1 MNTAAKPKFTKYA
14 KLSIIVILLALIGF
28 ALYYFFKPK
37 EAPPSYLTADAV
49 MGDIENTVMAS
60 GKVKPIQS
68 VDVGA
73 QVSGRIV
80 KLYVDVG
87 DEVKKGDL
95 IAQINQV
102 EQKNTVSNAE
112 ANLNQANAAL
122 AQAQS
127 NLASSRGTIDS
138 SNATLKAR
146 ISELNKAKKAFDRLA
161 GLVEIDAVSRQDY
174 DDAKAAVEVAEAN
187 VAAARANVQNAIN
200 DVENAK
206 AAIKSQQAAINKA
219 QNDLST
225 ATEDLSYTTI
235 VAPMDGTVVS
245 VTQKE
250 GTTVNAMQSAPTIV
264 TLADLSR
271 VRINAQIS
279 EADVVNV
286 SAGMPARFNIIGNT
300 QQQFDTTLA
309 GVEPAPEN
317 ISTTSST
324 DSAVYYIGYLD
335 VDNAERKLRID
346 MTAQVNIIT
355 NSVKNVL
362 NIPSSALKGGKGK
375 YSVQVVGADGI
386 AKPVDVQVGLNNR
399 VNAEIKSG
407 LNAGDKVVIG
417 EASQGGE
424 NKQGQNRPPM
434 MR

>member
-1 MNTAAKPKFTKYA
+1 MNTAAKPKFTKYT
-14 KLSIIVILLALIGF
+14 KLSVIVILLALIAL

-138 SNATLKAR
+138 SNAALEAR

-335 VDNAERKLRID
+335 VDNAERKFRID

-362 NIPSSALKGGKGK
+362 TIPSSALKGG
-375 YSVQVVGADGI
+375 
-386 AKPVDVQVGLNNR
+386 
-399 VNAEIKSG
+399 
-407 LNAGDKVVIG
+407 
-417 EASQGGE
+417 
-424 NKQGQNRPPM
+424 QGQIQRASGWGGRHCQACGRASGNK
-434 MR
+434 